1 MVTLTETRE
10 GVMAAVDSFT
20 KLTGMA
26 GLTLQDSTVPHWARS
41 IKEIGITAGIDGAAV
56 CGVVGCKF
64 AGATTHGDQIIYGLA
79 HGNIGTTVGLAAAD
93 CVLPVDFGVTPGKNL
108 EVYGVLAGGDSGSPE
123 VGVTFTYSSAP
134 AGHSYISREALCA
147 TADTFNE
154 LNTENG
160 TTTVNSPMTQ
170 GKAIDQVLT
179 MAGYGSTTQEPQVAY
194 VRVRGVGGS
203 IEGNEHTFGCTSYVV
218 SDGTLADTFM
228 SKCNIHNVDIPVRP
242 GAMIIEG
249 VSSGATVTTDPEVAC
264 TVAFRL

>member
-1 MVTLTETRE
+1 
-10 GVMAAVDSFT
+10 MAAVDSFT

-26 GLTLQDSTVPHWARS
+26 GLTLQDSTVPRWARS
-41 IKEIGITAGIDGAAV
+41 IQDIGLTAGIDGAAV

-79 HGNIGTTVGLAAAD
+79 HGNIGTTVGLAAAN
-93 CVLPVDFGVTPGKNL
+93 GVIPGIGIGVVPGKNL
-108 EVYGVLAGGDSGSPE
+108 EVYGVLAGGDSGTPE
-123 VGVTFTYSSAP
+123 LGVTFTYSDQP
-134 AGHSYISREALCA
+134 PTHSWISREALCA

-170 GKAIDQVLT
+170 GSAIDRVLT

-194 VRVRGVGGS
+194 VRIRGVGGS
-203 IEGNEHTFGCTSYVV
+203 IDGNEHTFGATSYVV
-218 SDGTLADTFM
+218 SDGTLADAFM
-228 SKCNIHNVDIPVRP
+228 SEACMFNTNIPVRP
-242 GAMIIEG
+242 GSMIIEG

-264 TVAFRL
+264 SVAFRL